1 MILKQDMDVDIHTG
15 DVKLRNT
22 FDIGTAKSLAKD
34 VSNEGGERN
43 ANMHCMGYIPPEMWQ
58 YDPWLIQARKAQ
70 LAHDDY
76 EFQKYLRKCFEVHTA
91 LRVINSQKYFE
102 GWCAK

>member
-34 VSNEGGERN
+34 VSNDGGERN
-43 ANMHCMGYIPPEMWQ
+43 ASNNPY
-58 YDPWLIQARKAQ
+58 Q
-70 LAHDDY
+70 LY
-76 EFQKYLRKCFEVHTA
+76 
-91 LRVINSQKYFE
+91 S
-102 GWCAK
+102 